1 VFFLSVAPSVILPRF
16 FCDPLCCARWHSQ
29 HIFSKRKRKGPRGGS
44 VHHREGPRSKIA
56 EVHHEAAENTE
67 GLVLEADATLNNE
80 DDKSTAQDGEDGDE
94 GEQH

>member
-1 VFFLSVAPSVILPRF
+1 M
-16 FCDPLCCARWHSQ
+16 
-29 HIFSKRKRKGPRGGS
+29 
-44 VHHREGPRSKIA
+44 
-56 EVHHEAAENTE
+56 HHEAAENTE